1 MQVVSTNKLS
11 RNHVLVEAPRSGL
24 RLNEVGVDRA
34 HLSRSK
40 KRTTADFFLVCSR
53 HEHQI
58 LILSV
63 AARGSMFGRRKACR
77 WTDRWLNGHRH
88 GDGYS
93 QCNIHSN
100 GAKRYRREPARGRLW
115 WQNLCGWAIVR
126 VVLRHRWSTRTAVSR
141 LRNSVQARKRQRRLP
156 GRETLHDDRRWP
168 RRRLSMNYTSVLPNH
183 SSAKWMVRAFS
194 GTCSK

>member
-11 RNHVLVEAPRSGL
+11 QNHVLVEAPYRSL
-24 RLNEVGVDRA
+24 RLDEVAMDGA

-58 LILSV
+58 LVLSV
-63 AARGSMFGRRKACR
+63 AARGSMFGRWKTCR
-77 WTDRWLNGHRH
+77 WTDRWFSAHGH
-88 GDGYS
+88 GDGYR
-93 QCNIHSN
+93 QCNFHSN
-100 GAKRYRREPARGRLW
+100 GAKRNGREPARSRLW
-115 WQNLCGWAIVR
+115 WKNLCSRGIVR
-126 VVLRHRWSTRTAVSR
+126 LVLRHRWSTRAAVSR
-141 LRNSVQARKRQRRLP
+141 LRDSVQARKRQRWLP
-156 GRETLHDDRRWP
+156 RRETLHDNRRWP
-168 RRRLSMNYTSVLPNH
+168 RRRLSMNYASVLPNH

>member
-1 MQVVSTNKLS
+1 MAGAHCAK
-11 RNHVLVEAPRSGL
+11 RNHDASRFDKQIVPESRSGRGAL
-24 RLNEVGVDRA
+24 RWPRTGDGVAMGRA

-40 KRTTADFFLVCSR
+40 KSTTADFFLVCSR

-63 AARGSMFGRRKACR
+63 AARGSMFGRRKTCR
-77 WTDRWLNGHRH
+77 WTDRWLNAHGH

-100 GAKRYRREPARGRLW
+100 GAKRDRRKPACGRLW

-126 VVLRHRWSTRTAVSR
+126 VVLRRRWSTRTAVSR

-168 RRRLSMNYTSVLPNH
+168 RRRLSMN
-183 SSAKWMVRAFS
+183 
-194 GTCSK
+194 